1 MATLSPAPINA
12 PVVAEDKKL
21 TTDMQRWIKALE
33 AKIKELETRIAALEA
48 P

>member
-1 MATLSPAPINA
+1 MATLPPPPINA
-12 PVVAEDKKL
+12 PAVADDKKL
-21 TTDMQRWIKALE
+21 TTDMQKWVKALE